1 MKIWKDFN
9 DKDLMKLLQEAIE
22 LQDGRYIK
30 AIKEEI
36 TRRNRN
42 E

>member
-1 MKIWKDFN
+1 MSRWKDFN
-9 DKDLMKLLQEAIE
+9 DKDLMKLLQEAIG
-22 LQDGRYIK
+22 LRDGRYIK

-36 TRRNRN
+36 TRRNRD

>member
-1 MKIWKDFN
+1 MSRWKDFN
-9 DKDLMKLLQEAIE
+9 DKELMKLLQEAIE
-22 LQDGRYIK
+22 LRDVRYIK

-36 TRRNRN
+36 TRRNRD

>member
-1 MKIWKDFN
+1 MKRWKDFDN
-9 DKDLMKLLQEAIE
+9 KDLMKLLQEAIE
-22 LQDGRYIK
+22 LRDGRYIK

-36 TRRNRN
+36 TRRNRD

>member
-1 MKIWKDFN
+1 MSRWKDFN
-9 DKDLMKLLQEAIE
+9 DKELMKLLQEVIE
-22 LQDGRYIK
+22 LRDGRYIK

-36 TRRNRN
+36 TRRNRY